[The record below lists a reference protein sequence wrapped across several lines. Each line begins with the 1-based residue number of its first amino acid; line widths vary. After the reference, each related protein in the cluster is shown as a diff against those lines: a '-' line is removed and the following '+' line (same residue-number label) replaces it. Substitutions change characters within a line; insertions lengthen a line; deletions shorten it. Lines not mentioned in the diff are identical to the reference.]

1 VGFVRLIFVLAAIRE
16 TFFFF
21 YKNCECVVFGAGALI
36 RRRVVRTT
44 HQPAIQKEIKAS
56 KKWKRELVLLRSLK
70 RRGQNKWETLN
81 RASKARG

>member
-56 KKWKRELVLLRSLK
+56 KK
-70 RRGQNKWETLN
+70 
-81 RASKARG
+81 